1 MKRETK
7 PDMTRRV
14 ERATAARGDAL
25 MIGHLL
31 RTPLATAPRQQIV
44 FRDEFRYTYTG
55 LRERIGR
62 LASALRARGVSKG
75 STVAVL
81 DWDSHRY
88 LECYFAVPMMGAVLQ
103 TVNIRLSP
111 EQVAYTLDH
120 ARAEV
125 VLVHR
130 DFAPLF
136 ESIRAGLPRVRVV
149 VPIGAAAGDGAA
161 HEVSQRC
168 GYETMLAQA
177 SPDFPFEDFDEQAV
191 ATTFYTTGT
200 TGLPK
205 AVSFTHRQIV
215 IHTLAVLSALASA
228 EIGQSLRHGDVY
240 MPLTP
245 MFHVHA
251 WGVPYVAT
259 LLGLKQVY
267 PGRYEP
273 PMLLQLRA
281 REGVTYSHCV
291 PTILQMLLDAAAASG
306 TDLAGWK
313 INIGGS
319 ALNAAL
325 AKRAVSRGIDVF
337 AAYGMSETCPY
348 LTATRITPAIHALGG
363 DAEIE
368 MRCRTGLPAPLVDLR
383 IVDEA
388 MHEVPHDGVAVGEIV
403 VRAPWLTLGY
413 AGDPAASEA
422 LWRGGWLHTGDIAT
436 QDADGYV
443 QIRDRLKDVV
453 KTGGEWISSLQ
464 LEDLIARQPGV
475 GEVAVIGLPDERW
488 GERPVALVVRRPDA
502 DGEALTATAIRERLA
517 PYVASGEIVR
527 YAVPERI
534 EFVASLARTSVG
546 KIDKKAMRA
555 ERQ

>member
-1 MKRETK
+1 MVRL
-7 PDMTRRV
+7 V
-14 ERATAARGDAL
+14 ERAAAARGDAL

-31 RTPLATAPRQQIV
+31 RTPLATAPRQEIV

-62 LASALRARGVSKG
+62 LASALRARGVDEG

-111 EQVAYTLDH
+111 EQVAYTLEH

-130 DFAPLF
+130 DFMPLF
-136 ESIRAGLPRVRVV
+136 EAMRAQLPRVRVV
-149 VPIGAAAGDGAA
+149 VPIGAAAGEA
-161 HEVSQRC
+161 C

-177 SPDFPFEDFDEQAV
+177 GADFSFVDFDENAV

-228 EIGQSLRHGDVY
+228 ELGQSLRQGDVY

-291 PTILQMLLDAAAASG
+291 PTILQMLLDAAAAAG
-306 TDLAGWK
+306 ADLAGWK

-319 ALNAAL
+319 ALTAAL
-325 AKRAVSRGIDVF
+325 ARRALSRGIDVF

-348 LTATRITPAIHALGG
+348 LTATRVTPAVRALGEE
-363 DAEIE
+363 AEIE
-368 MRCRTGLPAPLVDLR
+368 VRCRTGVPAPLVDLR
-383 IVDEA
+383 IVDED
-388 MHEVPHDGVAVGEIV
+388 MNDVPHDGTAVGEIV

-413 AGDPAASEA
+413 VGDAAASGQ

-436 QDADGYV
+436 LDGDGYV
-443 QIRDRLKDVV
+443 QIRDRLKDVI
-453 KTGGEWISSLQ
+453 KTGGEWLSSLQ
-464 LEDLIARQPGV
+464 LEDLIARVPGV
-475 GEVAVIGLPDERW
+475 AEVAVIGLPDERW
-488 GERPVALVVRRPDA
+488 GERPVALVVRRADA
-502 DGEALTATAIRERLA
+502 AGAALTPEQVREHLA
-517 PYVASGEIVR
+517 PHVASGEIVR

-534 EFVASLARTSVG
+534 EFVAALARTSVG

>member
-1 MKRETK
+1 MVRL
-7 PDMTRRV
+7 V
-14 ERATAARGDAL
+14 ERAAAARGDAL

-31 RTPLATAPRQQIV
+31 RTPLVTSPRQEIV
-44 FRDEFRYTYTG
+44 HRDEYRGSYLD
-55 LRERIGR
+55 LRDRIGR
-62 LASALRARGVSKG
+62 LASALRARGVEEG
-75 STVAVL
+75 ATVAVL

-88 LECYFAVPMMGAVLQ
+88 LECYFAVPMMGSVLQ

-111 EQVAYTLDH
+111 EQIAYTLDH

-136 ESIRAGLPRVRVV
+136 AAIRPALPRVREVIW
-149 VPIGAAAGDGAA
+149 IGGGAVEA
-161 HEVSQRC
+161 C
-168 GYETMLAQA
+168 GYEGMLAA
-177 SPDFPFEDFDEQAV
+177 ATVEFPFVDFDENAL

-215 IHTLAVLSALASA
+215 LHTLGVLGALGSAQL
-228 EIGQSLRHGDVY
+228 GQSLRHGDVY

-291 PTILQMLLDAAAASG
+291 PTILQMLLDAADASG
-306 TDLAGWK
+306 SDLAGWK

-319 ALNAAL
+319 ALTAAL
-325 AKRAVSRGIDVF
+325 ARRALSKGIDVF

-348 LTATRITPAIHALGG
+348 LTATRVTPEVLARGL

-368 MRCRTGLPAPLVDLR
+368 VRCRTGLPAPLVDLR
-383 IVDEA
+383 LVDEQ
-388 MHEVPHDGVAVGEIV
+388 MHDVPRDGSAVGEIV

-413 AGDPAASEA
+413 VGDPAASEQ
-422 LWRGGWLHTGDIAT
+422 LWRGGWLHTGDIAS
-436 QDADGYV
+436 QDADGFV
-443 QIRDRLKDVV
+443 QIRDRMKDVI
-453 KTGGEWISSLQ
+453 KTGGEWLSSLQ
-464 LEDLIARQPGV
+464 IEDLIARHPGV
-475 GEVAVIGLPDERW
+475 AEVAVIGLPDERW
-488 GERPVALVVRRPDA
+488 GERPVALIVRRADDA
-502 DGEALTATAIRERLA
+502 GAALTAGQVREQLA
-517 PYVASGEIVR
+517 PHVASGEIVR

-534 EFVASLARTSVG
+534 EFVAALARTSVG

>member
-1 MKRETK
+1 MIRQ
-7 PDMTRRV
+7 V
-14 ERATAARGDAL
+14 ERAAAARGDAL

-31 RTPLATAPRQQIV
+31 RTPLATASRQQIV
-44 FRDEFRYTYTG
+44 FRDEFRYTYAG

-62 LASALRARGVSKG
+62 LASALQARGVTEG

-111 EQVAYTLDH
+111 EQVAYTLEH

-149 VPIGAAAGDGAA
+149 VPIGAGTG
-161 HEVSQRC
+161 EGC
-168 GYETMLAQA
+168 GYEAMLAA
-177 SPDFPFEDFDEQAV
+177 AAPEFPFVDFDENAV

-228 EIGQSLRHGDVY
+228 QVGQSLRHGDVY

-313 INIGGS
+313 INVGGS
-319 ALNAAL
+319 ALNATL
-325 AKRAVSRGIDVF
+325 AKRAVARGIDVF

-348 LTATRITPAIHALGG
+348 LTATRITPEIHALGG

-388 MHEVPHDGVAVGEIV
+388 MNDVPHDGTAVGEIV
-403 VRAPWLTLGY
+403 ARAPWLTLGY
-413 AGDPAASEA
+413 AGDPAASEQ
-422 LWRGGWLHTGDIAT
+422 LWRGGWLHTGDIAS
-436 QDADGYV
+436 QDADGFV
-443 QIRDRLKDVV
+443 QIRDRLKDVI

-464 LEDLIARQPGV
+464 LEDLIASQPGV
-475 GEVAVIGLPDERW
+475 AEVAVIGLPDERW
-488 GERPVALVVRRPDA
+488 GERPVALIVRRADA
-502 DGEALTATAIRERLA
+502 VGEALTAAQVREHLQ
-517 PYVASGEIVR
+517 PQVESGAIVR

-534 EFVASLARTSVG
+534 EFVAALARTSVG
-546 KIDKKAMRA
+546 KIDKKTMRA

>member
-1 MKRETK
+1 MVRL
-7 PDMTRRV
+7 V
-14 ERATAARGDAL
+14 ERAAAARGDAL

-31 RTPLATAPRQQIV
+31 RTPLATAPRQEIV

-62 LASALRARGVSKG
+62 LASALQARGVVEG

-111 EQVAYTLDH
+111 EQVAYTLEH

-130 DFAPLF
+130 DFMPLF
-136 ESIRAGLPRVRVV
+136 EAIRAHLPRVRVV
-149 VPIGAAAGDGAA
+149 VPIGAAAGEA
-161 HEVSQRC
+161 C

-177 SPDFPFEDFDEQAV
+177 SADFGFVDFDENAV

-228 EIGQSLRHGDVY
+228 ELGQSLRQGDVY

-291 PTILQMLLDAAAASG
+291 PTILQMLLDAAAAVG
-306 TDLAGWK
+306 ADLTGWK

-319 ALNAAL
+319 ALNATL
-325 AKRAVSRGIDVF
+325 ARRAMSRGVDVF

-348 LTATRITPAIHALGG
+348 LTATRVTPAVLALGEE
-363 DAEIE
+363 AEVE
-368 MRCRTGLPAPLVDLR
+368 ARCRTGLPAPLVDLR
-383 IVDEA
+383 IVDED
-388 MHEVPHDGVAVGEIV
+388 MNDVPHDGTAVGEIV

-413 AGDPAASEA
+413 AGDPAASA
-422 LWRGGWLHTGDIAT
+422 QLWRGGWLHTGDIAT
-436 QDADGYV
+436 LDGDGYV
-443 QIRDRLKDVV
+443 QIRDRLKDVI
-453 KTGGEWISSLQ
+453 KTGGEWLSSLQ
-464 LEDLIARQPGV
+464 LEDLIARVPGV
-475 GEVAVIGLPDERW
+475 AEVAVIGLPDERW
-488 GERPVALVVRRPDA
+488 GERPVALVVRRDDVA
-502 DGEALTATAIRERLA
+502 GVALTAAQVREHLA
-517 PYVASGEIVR
+517 PHVASGEIVR

-534 EFVASLARTSVG
+534 EFVAALARTSVG

-555 ERQ
+555 ERR